1 MKRVCRR
8 KCRCATRNPYQRWAG
23 AILCVLRPMEYA
35 SINFMTPSQIRELFS
50 DRTQADLRRALD
62 QDEWNDMMR
71 REREYSKLRGNSLYD
86 WMMKRKAPSMDHKSH

>member
-1 MKRVCRR
+1 
-8 KCRCATRNPYQRWAG
+8 
-23 AILCVLRPMEYA
+23 MEYA

-50 DRTQADLRRALD
+50 DRQQDNLRRALD

-71 REREYSKLRGNSLYD
+71 HEREYSKLRGNSLYD